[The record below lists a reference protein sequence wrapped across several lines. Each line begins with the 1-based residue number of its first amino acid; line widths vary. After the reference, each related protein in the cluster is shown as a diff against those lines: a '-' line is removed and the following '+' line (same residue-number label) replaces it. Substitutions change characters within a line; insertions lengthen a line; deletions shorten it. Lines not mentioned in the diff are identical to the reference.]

1 MEKEDIEATYAC
13 IKAWGEEKSA
23 TGEGTGKRLFAF
35 FNSGPESG
43 ASQPHRHIQFL
54 PVEAMMEQP
63 IDGTGTDGLA
73 WRPLIDMIVESKSR
87 THMIVESKSRTQ
99 SEYRCLDELPFAHFA
114 LPLPPNPSADILH
127 AIYLSLY
134 RAAVSTAK
142 AAEDTNL
149 NGDGAQSSG
158 PAAISHN
165 LAMTE
170 SAMMICPRRN
180 ETAHISVDENA
191 AGGDDGSIVESGILA
206 LNGTILAGTFMVKA
220 EAEWNEL
227 RRNPEILVGAL
238 GTVGFGAGL
247 GRASL

>member
-23 TGEGTGKRLFAF
+23 TGDGTGKRLFAF

-54 PVEAMMEQP
+54 PVEAMTEQP

-73 WRPLIDMIVESKSR
+73 WRPLIDMI
-87 THMIVESKSRTQ
+87 MESKSRTQ

-134 RAAVSTAK
+134 RAAVLTAK

-149 NGDGAQSSG
+149 NGDGAQPSG

-180 ETAHISVDENA
+180 ETAHISVDKNA

-238 GTVGFGAGL
+238 GTVGFATGS